1 MGGKSSPPPP
11 PDYSG
16 VAAASEKSA
25 ELSYKLGQEQLAWAR
40 EQYASDR
47 VLTDEVVGMSMDIA
61 RQNQETA
68 MKDRARYEQMYQ
80 PLEEELIAEAKSY
93 ASPERRELE
102 VGKAQAAVAQ
112 QFDQQRAAAMQNLQ
126 DYGVDPTSGRG
137 QALDIGMR
145 TQQGAATAA
154 AGNQASALVDATG
167 RALRSE
173 AINVGRG
180 YPGQIA
186 GQYGTSL
193 QGGNLGINSQLATTA
208 SGANTMGTAS
218 QWQGLGN
225 QAVGQW
231 GNTLNMGYQNQ
242 LGAYNAANQGSSG
255 WGSAI
260 GAGLGLATKLLP
272 MIAEGG
278 TVPATDGGE
287 VPDQASPTQGA
298 AIDDVPARLTAG
310 EFVVPKDVAAWK
322 GEEFFQKMID
332 NSRKAKGSATAKP
345 TMAIGVSEE
354 PTYVSRPRGNALP
367 LG

>member
-1 MGGKSSPPPP
+1 MGGKASAPPP

-16 VAAASEKSA
+16 VAAASQKSA

-47 VLTDEVVGMSMDIA
+47 VITDEVVGMSMDIA
-61 RQNQETA
+61 RQNQKTA
-68 MKDRARYEQMYQ
+68 MEDRARYQNTYQ
-80 PLEEELIAEAKSY
+80 PLEDELVAEAKSY

-102 VGKAQAAVAQ
+102 IGKAQAAVAQ

-137 QALDIGMR
+137 QGADIAMR

-154 AGNQASALVDATG
+154 AGNQASAMVDATG

-173 AINVGRG
+173 ALNIGKG

-186 GQYGTSL
+186 GQYGTAL

-208 SGANTMGTAS
+208 SGANTMGTGA

-225 QAVGQW
+225 QAVSAW

-242 LGAYNAANQGSSG
+242 MAQFNANNQGGSG

-260 GAGLGLATKLLP
+260 GAGLGIAAKFLP

-287 VPDQASPTQGA
+287 VPDQASPTGGG

-345 TMAIGVSEE
+345 TMAIGVAEE
-354 PTYVSRPRGNALP
+354 PTYVSRPRASALP
-367 LG
+367 MG

>member
-1 MGGKSSPPPP
+1 MGGKASPPAP

-25 ELSYKLGQEQLAWAR
+25 ELSYKYGQEQLAWAR

-47 VLTDEVVGMSMDIA
+47 EITDRVVDSAMRIADFNEVNA
-61 RQNQETA
+61 R
-68 MKDRARYEQMYQ
+68 KDRRRYEDIYQ
-80 PLEEELIAEAKSY
+80 PLEGDLATEARAF
-93 ASPERRELE
+93 ASPERRQQE
-102 VGKAQAAVAQ
+102 VGKATASVAQ
-112 QFDQQRAAAMQNLQ
+112 QFDQQRVAAMQNLQ

-137 QALDIGMR
+137 QGIDTMMR
-145 TQQGAATAA
+145 TAQGAATASA
-154 AGNQASALVDATG
+154 ANQANAMVDATG

-173 AINVGRG
+173 AINIGKG

-186 GQYGTSL
+186 GQYGTAL
-193 QGGNLGINSQLATTA
+193 QGGNLAVNSQLAATA
-208 SGANTMGTAS
+208 SGANTMGTAP

-225 QAVGQW
+225 QAVGTW
-231 GNTLNMGYQNQ
+231 GNTLNQSYQNQ

-278 TVPATDGGE
+278 TVPATDGGD
-287 VPDQASPTQGA
+287 VPEQASPTRGV

-332 NSRKAKGSATAKP
+332 NSRKAKGEATAKP
-345 TMAIGVSEE
+345 TMAIGVAEE
-354 PTYVSRPRGNALP
+354 PTYVSRPRASALP
-367 LG
+367 MG

>member
-1 MGGKSSPPPP
+1 MGGKASPPAP

-25 ELSYKLGQEQLAWAR
+25 ELSYKYGQEQLAWAR

-47 VLTDEVVGMSMDIA
+47 EITDKVVNMSMDMA
-61 RQNQETA
+61 RQNQTA
-68 MKDRARYEQMYQ
+68 AMEDRARYKAKYQ
-80 PLEEELIAEAKSY
+80 GLEDKLISEAESY
-93 ASPERRELE
+93 ASPERRQLE
-102 VGKAQAAVAQ
+102 VGKAQASVAQ

-137 QALDIGMR
+137 QGIDTMMR
-145 TQQGAATAA
+145 TAQGAATAA
-154 AGNQASALVDATG
+154 AGNQATAMVDATG

-173 AINVGRG
+173 AINIGKG

-186 GQYGTSL
+186 GQYGTAL
-193 QGGNLGINSQLATTA
+193 QGGNLAVNSQLAATA
-208 SGANTMGTAS
+208 SGANTMGTAA

-225 QAVGQW
+225 QAVGTW
-231 GNTLNMGYQNQ
+231 GNTLNQSYQNQ

-278 TVPATDGGE
+278 TVPATDGGD
-287 VPDQASPTQGA
+287 VPDQASPTRGA

-332 NSRKAKGSATAKP
+332 NSRKAKGEATAKP
-345 TMAIGVSEE
+345 TMAIGVAEE
-354 PTYVSRPRGNALP
+354 PTYVSRPRASALP
-367 LG
+367 MG